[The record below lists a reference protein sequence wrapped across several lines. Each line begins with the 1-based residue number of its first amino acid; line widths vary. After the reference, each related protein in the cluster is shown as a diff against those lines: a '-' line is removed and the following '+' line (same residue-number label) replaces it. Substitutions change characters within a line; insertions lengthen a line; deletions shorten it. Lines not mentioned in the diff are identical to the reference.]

1 MDLEPRLKSA
11 LSRVLCVCFLFCFVL
26 FVFLFVSLQ
35 KKNYQINCPF
45 FQEHGFNFF
54 AMTYNVS

>member
-11 LSRVLCVCFLFCFVL
+11 LSRVVLCVCLFVLFCFVC
-26 FVFLFVSLQ
+26 FLT

-54 AMTYNVS
+54 AMTHNAS

>member
-11 LSRVLCVCFLFCFVL
+11 LSRVVLCVCLFVLFCFVC
-26 FVFLFVSLQ
+26 FLT

-54 AMTYNVS
+54 AMTHNVS